1 MAKKTLPKKVT
12 TEVKSYLQI
21 LKNDGFNV
29 QSAIVFGSSA
39 TGKATA
45 WSDIDVCI
53 ISNDLKKKKWPLEY
67 LWVKTAQLKKNRI
80 EPVGF
85 TTKDFIDES
94 PLVWEIKKTG
104 ISVQ

>member
-12 TEVKSYLQI
+12 TEVKSYLQL

-29 QSAIVFGSSA
+29 QSAIVFGSTASGE
-39 TGKATA
+39 TNA

-67 LWVKTAQLKKNRI
+67 LWIKTAQLKRSRI
-80 EPVGF
+80 EPTGF
-85 TTKDFIDES
+85 TPEDFVDES
-94 PLVWEIKKTG
+94 PLAWEIKRTG
-104 ISVQ
+104 IQVQ